1 MQYLQHMKFT
11 TTATVTIDTKYPNIM
26 VTTQKIYNNVIIM
39 RQLIKI
45 ALMGNVINGN
55 Y

>member
-26 VTTQKIYNNVIIM
+26 VTIQKIYIM
-39 RQLIKI
+39 RQLTKI